1 MKKRVPQILIGL
13 CLILTMIGCQ
23 RVKEQDVL
31 KNIKYSNLKEE
42 AIQNTL
48 KDVMKDANISE
59 QRREIFFNYVN
70 KFNNAV
76 SKDALTEG
84 YEEAEISFV
93 KYDPYDMQD
102 EWTEAYPDFM
112 GYNCRITAYS
122 LFGDFVEIPTDSEIR
137 DEMILL
143 DVCALEEDNTAIK
156 DEDDL
161 KKFKVLF
168 STIPTKNTK
177 DITEH
182 VNQLKNDWKERGISF
197 DDSASAKLITVVFH
211 EYIDE
216 SENYLFIG
224 HAGILIPYEDELFFI
239 EKLAFQEPYQL
250 VIFKNRVEL
259 NDYLMTKYDVSIGQP
274 TAKPF
279 IMENDQLLEGYRQL
293 PNKNSGE
300 DTRN

>member
-13 CLILTMIGCQ
+13 CLIVTMIGCQ
-23 RVKEQDVL
+23 RVEEQDVL

-259 NDYLMTKYDVSIGQP
+259 NDYLMTKYDISIGQP

-293 PNKNSGE
+293 PNNNS
-300 DTRN
+300 